1 MESLLGIKDRVAL
14 IVGATSGYGLQS
26 AIKLSEH
33 GVKIVAS
40 SRDKLS
46 LNKMSERLHTEF
58 SLIAADI
65 SRIDECERLVQEAYD
80 QFGRLDIVVHTAAFL
95 ESRESNEVDGEHW
108 QKTLD
113 TNLRSQFFI
122 ARSAIEI
129 MKKQKWGRIINFT
142 STAGLSGGL
151 PASIVYG
158 ISKSGALSMIK
169 NMARENA
176 RYGVLINAISP
187 ASLDSPLFRR
197 GLPDR
202 EIEAL
207 KAKLLEVNLFGRW
220 IQAEEVCNAVLFLAS
235 EMSSTITGH
244 VLRADGGAELSGL

>member
-1 MESLLGIKDRVAL
+1 M
-14 IVGATSGYGLQS
+14 
-26 AIKLSEH
+26 
-33 GVKIVAS
+33 
-40 SRDKLS
+40 
-46 LNKMSERLHTEF
+46 
-58 SLIAADI
+58 
-65 SRIDECERLVQEAYD
+65 
-80 QFGRLDIVVHTAAFL
+80 
-95 ESRESNEVDGEHW
+95 
-108 QKTLD
+108 
-113 TNLRSQFFI
+113 
-122 ARSAIEI
+122 
-129 MKKQKWGRIINFT
+129 
-142 STAGLSGGL
+142 
-151 PASIVYG
+151 YG

-220 IQAEEVCNAVLFLAS
+220 IQAEEVCNAALFLAS